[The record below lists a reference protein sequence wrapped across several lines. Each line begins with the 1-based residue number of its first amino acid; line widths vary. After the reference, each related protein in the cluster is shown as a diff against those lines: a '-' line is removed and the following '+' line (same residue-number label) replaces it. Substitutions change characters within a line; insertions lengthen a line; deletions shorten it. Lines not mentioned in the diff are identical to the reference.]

1 MTARKNRRGKAV
13 ARQAAKPM
21 PPTPEPPAEH
31 WPEVF
36 RYALGSWSRTA
47 RACVIATVLV
57 ALILLA
63 IHLGLPHLDV
73 TALLRLGGDP

>member
-1 MTARKNRRGKAV
+1 MTARKNRRGKTV
-13 ARQAAKPM
+13 ARQAAKPA
-21 PPTPEPPAEH
+21 PPMPEPPAER

-57 ALILLA
+57 VLLLLA
-63 IHLGLPHLDV
+63 VHFGLPRLDV
-73 TALLRLGGDP
+73 TSLLQLGG